1 MYFLTK
7 ITVAH
12 SPDSDDAFMFYALA
26 EKKVQTGKFE
36 FDHVLGDIETL
47 NHAAMEG
54 KYEVSA
60 ISIHAYPYVAD
71 KYALLRSGASMG
83 YRYGPIVV
91 SKKSL
96 DRIRGKMVAVPG
108 KLTSAYLELRLFEE
122 DFTPVVMKFDGIIDA
137 VESGVVDAGLII
149 HEGQLTYKYHN
160 LHKVVDLGEWW
171 YEETR
176 LPLPLGGNV
185 IRKDLGWETMEEVS
199 GYIKESI
206 VYALE
211 HEDEA
216 LDYAMRYGGEL
227 LRLKGEKGE
236 KGENS
241 NRLDSSRSLD
251 EVREDVRRFVK
262 MYVNEYTAD
271 YGNDGMKAI
280 KLLLDMAYEKG
291 MLERKVSV
299 EFL

>member
-1 MYFLTK
+1 MTK
-7 ITVAH
+7 IMVAH

-26 EKKVQTGKFE
+26 EKKVPTGEFE

-47 NHAAMEG
+47 NQAAMEG
-54 KYEVSA
+54 RYEVSA

-91 SKKSL
+91 SKRSS
-96 DRIRGKMVAVPG
+96 DNIRGKRVAVPG

-122 DFTPVVMKFDGIIDA
+122 DFTPVMMKFDEILDA
-137 VESGVVDAGLII
+137 VEKGVVDAGLII
-149 HEGQLTYKYHN
+149 HEGQLTYKDRG

-171 YEETR
+171 YEKTG

-185 IRKDLGWETMEEVS
+185 IRKDLGREKMVEVS
-199 GYIKESI
+199 KYVKESI

-216 LDYAMRYGGEL
+216 LDYAMRFGGEL
-227 LRLKGEKGE
+227 P
-236 KGENS
+236 
-241 NRLDSSRSLD
+241 
-251 EVREDVRRFVK
+251 REDVRKFVK
-262 MYVNEYTAD
+262 MYVNEYTVD
-271 YGNDGMKAI
+271 YGDDGMKAI
-280 KLLLDMAYEKG
+280 RLLLDMAYEKG
-291 MLERKVSV
+291 MLKERVEV
-299 EFL
+299 EFF